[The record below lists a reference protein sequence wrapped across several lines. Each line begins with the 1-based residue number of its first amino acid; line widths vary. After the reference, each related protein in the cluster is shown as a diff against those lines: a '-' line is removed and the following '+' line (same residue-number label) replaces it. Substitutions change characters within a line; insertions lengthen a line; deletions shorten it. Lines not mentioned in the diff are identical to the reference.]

1 MSETASAKTILY
13 VVQGIPGSNAPT
25 KHAFA
30 IADLLVK
37 CGYEPHFMVA
47 GIADP
52 DLPALKERFDYS
64 VEFPKRLTLGRWQLA
79 AKYAERLT
87 SCASI
92 PAFREVMARIC
103 PEIVVYYGIQNRLAK
118 AIELECRDAHVPVLV
133 DETDW
138 FETHFDGD
146 IAAWIVARGRE
157 LRVRDADEAADGILA
172 ISPFF
177 AEHFKG
183 IEKAKGAPRVMFL
196 PPLNRNG
203 EALEEVRASSDSERK
218 VTRFFYAGSPAGKDY
233 LDCFVDAM
241 ASCSGLL
248 RTVPELDVVGVSPAE
263 GESLLRG
270 RVTAVAVRFHGRLP
284 HESVIAMLREADFG
298 ILFRQPELYA
308 RAGFSTK
315 FAECMSNGVPMLC
328 NAVGGAD
335 LVLSPGIDGLVVP
348 DLEPASLVA
357 GIKAAC
363 DMDDDALLAMKRAA
377 LLKAKQLFQPESYME
392 DLSDFL
398 ASLQGCPSN
407 SVPHF

>member
-13 VVQGIPGSNAPT
+13 VVQSIPGSNAPT

-64 VEFPKRLTLGRWQLA
+64 VEFPKRLTLGRWRLA

-92 PAFREVMARIC
+92 SAFREVMARIC

-118 AIELECRDAHVPVLV
+118 AIERECRDAHVPVLV

-138 FETHFDGD
+138 FETRFDGD

-157 LRVRDADEAADGILA
+157 LRVRDADEAADGVLA

-177 AEHFKG
+177 TEHFRG
-183 IEKAKGAPRVMFL
+183 IEKVKGTPRVMFL
-196 PPLNRNG
+196 PPLNREG
-203 EALEEVRASSDSERK
+203 EALDEVRASIDVERK
-218 VTRFFYAGSPAGKDY
+218 ATRFFYAGSPVGKDHI
-233 LDCFVDAM
+233 DCFIDAM
-241 ASCSGLL
+241 ATCSSLL
-248 RTVPELDVVGVSPAE
+248 KTAPELDVVGVSQAE
-263 GESLLRG
+263 GAGLLKRCETD
-270 RVTAVAVRFHGRLP
+270 VKVRFHGRLP
-284 HESVIAMLREADFG
+284 HEDVIAMLREADFG

-348 DLEPASLVA
+348 NLEPSSLIE
-357 GIKAAC
+357 GLKAAC
-363 DMDDDALLAMKRAA
+363 NMDDNALLVMKRAA
-377 LLKAKQLFQPESYME
+377 LDKSKHLFEPEGYVE
-392 DLSDFL
+392 DFSDFL
-398 ASLQGCPSN
+398 DTLRGAGGR
-407 SVPHF
+407 

>member
-1 MSETASAKTILY
+1 
-13 VVQGIPGSNAPT
+13 
-25 KHAFA
+25 
-30 IADLLVK
+30 
-37 CGYEPHFMVA
+37 
-47 GIADP
+47 
-52 DLPALKERFDYS
+52 
-64 VEFPKRLTLGRWQLA
+64 
-79 AKYAERLT
+79 
-87 SCASI
+87 
-92 PAFREVMARIC
+92 
-103 PEIVVYYGIQNRLAK
+103 
-118 AIELECRDAHVPVLV
+118 
-133 DETDW
+133 
-138 FETHFDGD
+138 
-146 IAAWIVARGRE
+146 
-157 LRVRDADEAADGILA
+157 
-172 ISPFF
+172 
-177 AEHFKG
+177 
-183 IEKAKGAPRVMFL
+183 
-196 PPLNRNG
+196 
-203 EALEEVRASSDSERK
+203 
-218 VTRFFYAGSPAGKDY
+218 
-233 LDCFVDAM
+233 
-241 ASCSGLL
+241 
-248 RTVPELDVVGVSPAE
+248 VPELDVVGVSPAE